1 MEDLRP
7 ILIQIA
13 DILWQ
18 VPNSNQ
24 DTVETVMNQIE
35 TIEQAQKML
44 NYLQENKANLKIGY
58 LIKHRKEIIG
68 S

>member
-1 MEDLRP
+1 MRE
-7 ILIQIA
+7 ILEQIA

-24 DTVETVMNQIE
+24 DTIETVMNPIE

-44 NYLQENKANLKIGY
+44 DYLQDNKENLKIGY
-58 LIKHRKEIIG
+58 LIKHRKEIIE